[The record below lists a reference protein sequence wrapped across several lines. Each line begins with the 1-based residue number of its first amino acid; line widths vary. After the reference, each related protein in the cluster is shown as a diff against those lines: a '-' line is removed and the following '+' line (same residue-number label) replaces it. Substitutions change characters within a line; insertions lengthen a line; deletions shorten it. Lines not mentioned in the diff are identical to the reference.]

1 MEQGSEQGRGTY
13 RFLYSREKP
22 PPCCMQLANQYD
34 LGRVHF
40 VEKKTSGKVSWRERK
55 IAEVLESLKANDA
68 IVVSELSMHNPRC
81 ERLFPR

>member
-1 MEQGSEQGRGTY
+1 VEQGRGTY

-40 VEKKTSGKVSWRERK
+40 VEEKNLRQGLLAGAQDRRGTRIVKGK
-55 IAEVLESLKANDA
+55 
-68 IVVSELSMHNPRC
+68 
-81 ERLFPR
+81 